1 MLMARVTHL
10 SPIKANR
17 SIKPG
22 KGWKIRL
29 FGRYNIN
36 AVGFMFVLPA
46 ILLIAS
52 LIFFPIVRAI
62 YYSFFDWDGINA
74 AFTGVRNYTSLF
86 SSTVFHIILKNNLI
100 LLLSVP
106 FWVIIPL
113 FAAYLLYLEPP
124 GWKVFRIIFF
134 VPTALSW
141 VIIGIVWR
149 FFFSYAGEF
158 NQFLGAIGLSSLVND
173 WLSNPTIALLILIAT
188 AIWAWFGT
196 GVIIFSVGLS
206 TIPMDIMEAAAIEG
220 CRGWRLLFYILLPSL
235 RKFIEFYTVYS
246 IVMAFTQMFGLIY
259 VMTQGGPGYYTTT
272 AEYHIYMTAFQNMKF
287 GMASAI
293 GVVLFV
299 VVLIVS
305 LLQQRIMRGDD

>member
-1 MLMARVTHL
+1 MAKATEISL
-10 SPIKANR
+10 NKANQI
-17 SIKPG
+17 IKPRRN
-22 KGWKIRL
+22 WRLRL

-52 LIFFPIVRAI
+52 LIFLPIVKAI
-62 YYSFFDWDGINA
+62 FYSFFDWDGVNA
-74 AFTGVRNYTSLF
+74 TFTGVRNYSSLF
-86 SSTVFHIILKNNLI
+86 SSTVFHVILRNNLI

-106 FWVIIPL
+106 FWVVIPL

-124 GWKVFRIIFF
+124 GWRIFRVIFF

-149 FFFSYAGEF
+149 FFFSYDGQF
-158 NQFLGAIGLSSLVND
+158 NQFLGAIGLPSLIKD
-173 WLSNPTIALLILIAT
+173 WLSDPTIALFVLIAT

-196 GVIIFSVGLS
+196 GVIIFSVGMS
-206 TIPMDIMEAAAIEG
+206 TIPTDIMEAAAIEG

-259 VMTQGGPGYYTTT
+259 VMTQGGPGYFTTT
-272 AEYHIYMTAFQNMKF
+272 AEYQIYMTAFQNMKF
-287 GMASAI
+287 GMASAV

-299 VVLIVS
+299 AVLLVS
-305 LLQQRIMRGDD
+305 LVQQRIMRGDD